1 MKLKDGVDK
10 GIVETPNGYWRLRNT
25 TYIKT
30 VCEVCGDTCFSVKH
44 LVEKGTPR
52 ICSQAC
58 NGKRKSVLHT
68 GNTRIDFR
76 GYVVVHKP
84 LHNMAD
90 TNGRVLQHRL
100 VMAEHLGRDLLPTE
114 VVHHKD
120 GNRSNNAIENLD
132 LLSGHREHARTHA
145 EESELYKLLQDGLQR
160 CSSCREIKPLDAFY
174 TSKVMRYGV
183 QNQCKDCRALAY
195 KKAHPDTRPHAAVM
209 RDRHQ
214 TRWLNS
220 EHYKLFLD
228 GKKVCRY
235 CGETKQL
242 DDFSPYLGNKDGK
255 MSYCKPCRRAK
266 DKVKKP

>member
-1 MKLKDGVDK
+1 MKYAAAVAR
-10 GIVETPNGYWRLRNT
+10 GIAKTSTGTWRIGKADTYVEAS
-25 TYIKT
+25 
-30 VCEVCGDTCFSVKH
+30 CSVCGERCFVRKFLHSR
-44 LVEKGTPR
+44 GDPA

-58 NGKRKSVLHT
+58 NAKRKSAQHT
-68 GNTRIDFR
+68 GNTRNQK
-76 GYVVVHKP
+76 GYVVVHLPDHPMSGK
-84 LHNMAD
+84 
-90 TNGRVLQHRL
+90 NGKLLEHRL
-100 VMAEHLGRDLLPTE
+100 VMAKHLGRNLLPTE

-145 EESELYKLLQDGLQR
+145 EESVLYKLLQEGLQR
-160 CSSCREIKPLDAFY
+160 CSSCREVKPLDAFY
-174 TSKVMRYGV
+174 ASKVMRYGV
-183 QNQCKDCRALAY
+183 QNQCKECRAIAY
-195 KKAHPDTRPHAAVM
+195 KKAHPDTRPHGEVM

-228 GKKVCRY
+228 GKKVCRC

-242 DDFSPYLGNKDGK
+242 DGFSPHLGNKDGK

-266 DKVKKP
+266 DKVKKS